1 MAGDATLENT
11 DAGGLIAFGLLMG
24 ASLANPR
31 PRTRSAIEPS
41 NRHPRRRS
49 LLPFRRPSRPLSP
62 LVPARRPPD
71 ARPPSESSP
80 AGALHVLMGADH
92 LCALAVVASPGAS
105 DVDARSASAR
115 AESSLRHAAR
125 SFILG
130 VRWSVGH
137 GAGLAVVCAVFF
149 ATKRRL
155 DLERLSVV
163 ADKLVGAS
171 MIALGAVSLFSLH
184 RWRRRRAAERRHV
197 ADAHADGPDARDI
210 HSPGVAPRLPE
221 ISLKTSETDEI
232 ASPSRSVRGVALELE
247 AGSDAHA
254 MAHHLDVPHTH
265 APADV
270 ACGKM
275 STSSPVGVRTED
287 VAAVVAEAS
296 RAVSPSASGSCTAS
310 RGRAVY
316 SPCSPRSCSRTRRDR
331 WRTSWRF
338 SSRPPRAWCPSPP
351 RSGRR
356 RIRRPEPDLATAR
369 GTQTRRRASRWPYTS
384 SRGARRSP

>member
-1 MAGDATLENT
+1 M
-11 DAGGLIAFGLLMG
+11 
-24 ASLANPR
+24 
-31 PRTRSAIEPS
+31 
-41 NRHPRRRS
+41 
-49 LLPFRRPSRPLSP
+49 
-62 LVPARRPPD
+62 
-71 ARPPSESSP
+71 
-80 AGALHVLMGADH
+80 LMGADH

-105 DVDARSASAR
+105 DVDGRSASAR
-115 AESSLRHAAR
+115 AESSFRHAAR

-254 MAHHLDVPHTH
+254 IAHDLDVPHTH

-270 ACGKM
+270 ECGKM
-275 STSSPVGVRTED
+275 STSSPVGVRTGRRP
-287 VAAVVAEAS
+287 AS
-296 RAVSPSASGSCTAS
+296 RGGVSRGQSSASGSCTAS
-310 RGRAVY
+310 RGPAVY

-331 WRTSWRF
+331 RRTSWRF
-338 SSRPPRAWCPSPP
+338 RRVHACMASFAAAFGAASDSATRA
-351 RSGRR
+351 GFG
-356 RIRRPEPDLATAR
+356 D
-369 GTQTRRRASRWPYTS
+369 
-384 SRGARRSP
+384 GARHSDTPARVAMALHLFAGCASIAIGTAWVALSSLGRLGDL

>member
-1 MAGDATLENT
+1 
-11 DAGGLIAFGLLMG
+11 
-24 ASLANPR
+24 
-31 PRTRSAIEPS
+31 
-41 NRHPRRRS
+41 
-49 LLPFRRPSRPLSP
+49 
-62 LVPARRPPD
+62 
-71 ARPPSESSP
+71 
-80 AGALHVLMGADH
+80 MGADH

-105 DVDARSASAR
+105 DVDGRSASAR

-197 ADAHADGPDARDI
+197 ADAHADGPGARDI
-210 HSPGVAPRLPE
+210 HSPGVAPSLPE

-254 MAHHLDVPHTH
+254 MAHDLDVPHTH

-270 ACGKM
+270 ECGKM

-296 RAVSPSASGSCTAS
+296 RARQSLGIGFVHGLAGPSGILAVLPAVVLEDAARSTAYLVAFFVASTACMAS
-310 RGRAVY
+310 FAAAFGAASDSATRA
-316 SPCSPRSCSRTRRDR
+316 
-331 WRTSWRF
+331 
-338 SSRPPRAWCPSPP
+338 
-351 RSGRR
+351 GLG
-356 RIRRPEPDLATAR
+356 E
-369 GTQTRRRASRWPYTS
+369 
-384 SRGARRSP
+384 GARHSDTPARVAMALNLFAGCASIAIGTAWVALSSLGRLGDL